1 MSDSVACAQP
11 PRKRAHYAAAKEPQL
26 CHRFFRHGVFECRAE
41 LGVRRGGEEDC
52 KHARRDGE
60 HAARQ
65 RRGGR
70 AEPRHRARRQRA
82 QQAVRVRDG
91 PEKLL
96 VQIAA
101 EPFGTRR
108 AELLQSG
115 EQIVRCGGDRVEKRG
130 RGGEQRV
137 RLRKQRRPQERQQPA
152 EQKQQRQRQDQRG
165 KATLKVKFPPQIQND
180 RFQQRRDEQREQKR
194 QTPRQ
199 HIAKAD
205 IKERCTHEK
214 RERQSEEASQP
225 FFIQIL
231 QTSHRKKCCNMR

>member
-1 MSDSVACAQP
+1 MDAVRLTDEAAEVIAGGVGGYAAECVAVDGGDAVVG
-11 PRKRAHYAAAKEPQL
+11 PRKPAQT
-26 CHRFFRHGVFECRAE
+26 
-41 LGVRRGGEEDC
+41 RGRTG
-52 KHARRDGE
+52 AN
-60 HAARQ
+60 A
-65 RRGGR
+65 
-70 AEPRHRARRQRA
+70 
-82 QQAVRVRDG
+82 
-91 PEKLL
+91 
-96 VQIAA
+96 
-101 EPFGTRR
+101 
-108 AELLQSG
+108 
-115 EQIVRCGGDRVEKRG
+115 EKRG

-214 RERQSEEASQP
+214 RER
-225 FFIQIL
+225 
-231 QTSHRKKCCNMR
+231 